1 MLNMLIKGAAG
12 QLSHQVLADAMYDV
26 DRPSYLDLCPEHYI
40 KEDIVQ
46 VAKLIDSVKFKSEAI
61 AKMDEAQHI
70 DAGCK
75 ASYIEA
81 MRDAD
86 GFVAM
91 VRTLYG
97 VAVAMLTTDLPKP
110 DSDNFERFKAKW
122 LEAETE
128 EDIRHRDAMFTAEA
142 VAQLNE
148 LSAKAFGEKPVAEPV
163 VDEVVEPIVK
173 NAADG
178 DGETIID
185 SEPAKPVE
193 GQIIRAVKPQ
203 NGNKNNK
210 KHN

>member
-46 VAKLIDSVKFKSEAI
+46 VAKLIDAVKFKSEAI
-61 AKMDEAQHI
+61 AKMEESQHV

-81 MRDAD
+81 MRDAN

-97 VAVAMLTTDLPKP
+97 VAVAMLTTDLPKAGTA
-110 DSDNFERFKAKW
+110 DFERFKAKW
-122 LEAETE
+122 FEAETA
-128 EDIRHRDAMFTAEA
+128 EDIRHRDAMFTTEA
-142 VAQLNE
+142 VERLAE
-148 LSAKAFGEKPVAEPV
+148 LSAAAFGEMPKADAV
-163 VDEVVEPIVK
+163 VDEVVEPIVETT
-173 NAADG
+173 AAQS
-178 DGETIID
+178 ETTVD

-203 NGNKNNK
+203 HGNKNNK